1 MWTLLFEMQALE
13 STLEEQGIT
22 VKEAKA
28 EAAKANSDK
37 RKTEKALLVSLH
49 QSSHCTTVH

>member
-1 MWTLLFEMQALE
+1 MQALE